1 MVRVTH
7 LVVGDPHF
15 KEGNSEETDKME
27 KEIDR
32 LIEEVKP
39 DIVVILGDTID
50 RYNRVAVCRSEE
62 WLIRLIQKVRVI
74 LLIGNHD
81 RQDNTD
87 YQSRVH
93 PYLGISVSPS
103 ITVVD
108 KTYREG
114 DIVYVP
120 YVPPGRFEE
129 AVGDMAVGASLLYC
143 HQSFI
148 GSLDPLSADS
158 TSSIK
163 CRIISG
169 HIHKRSMLRGD
180 KNIPVSHEGRWDVY
194 YPGAPLCNNF
204 GDDWTRFCCS
214 VVIEDGRVTVTEH
227 EIQVPIRYTL
237 TVSPGYDLET
247 KELIEMADKYGRI
260 HIKAPTLT
268 DCNILQEDPIIRA
281 AKRRGAQVHPF
292 PQRLATV
299 LVPRK
304 TESFL
309 DTLVANL
316 RRELGDEADEV
327 IDILRSDVRRH

>member
-1 MVRVTH
+1 MVRITH
-7 LVVGDPHF
+7 LVVGDPHY
-15 KEGNSEETDKME
+15 KEGNTEETNKME
-27 KEIDR
+27 KEVDR
-32 LIEEVKP
+32 LIDEIQP
-39 DIVVILGDTID
+39 DVVVILGDTID

-108 KTYREG
+108 KTYREDG
-114 DIVYVP
+114 IVYVP

-129 AVGDMAVGASLLYC
+129 AVGDTTGASLIYC

-158 TSSIK
+158 SVNLK
-163 CRIISG
+163 CKVISG
-169 HIHKRSMLRGD
+169 HIHKRSMIAKD
-180 KNIPVSHEGRWDVY
+180 KNVSVNLKSRWDVY

-204 GDDWTRFCCS
+204 GDEWERFCCS
-214 VVIEDGRVTVTEH
+214 VVIEDGKVSVTEH
-227 EIQVPIRYTL
+227 EIHVPIRYSL
-237 TVSPGYDLET
+237 TVSPDYDTET
-247 KELIEMADKYGRI
+247 QDLINMADKYGRI
-260 HIKAPTLT
+260 DIKAPALS
-268 DCNILQEDPIIRA
+268 DCNILQGSPSIRA
-281 AKRRGAQVHPF
+281 AKKRGAQVHLF
-292 PQRLATV
+292 PQQLAISP
-299 LVPRK
+299 VPHE

-309 DTLVANL
+309 EALVANL
-316 RRELGDEADEV
+316 RNDMGDEAGEV
-327 IDILRSDVRRH
+327 ISLLMTKPL